1 MAEGAFDVPGSK
13 AKTAAAPHI
22 RQCRTDDLRNWL
34 IREDLKIT
42 FPHCCRIPRRPWD
55 PRLRSVRAAADGR
68 AQARNGRV
76 SDGAGGRMRGCGSGR
91 SSRSNGVRSTWRRA
105 GSPWSVPTGR
115 DASTVPNGGRP
126 SAADDASA
134 FALRATADRAR
145 SALRKTASGSGFTPE
160 HRTRTRK
167 RAKGGVLT
175 KSPSTRTSAA
185 SEPTRTERGLGPP
198 RESV

>member
-42 FPHCCRIPRRPWD
+42 FRIVAESQED
-55 PRLRSVRAAADGR
+55 HGIPRLRSVRAAADRR

-76 SDGAGGRMRGCGSGR
+76 SVGAGGRMRGCGSGR

-126 SAADDASA
+126 SGADDASA

-145 SALRKTASGSGFTPE
+145 SALRKTASGWDSRPNTAREP
-160 HRTRTRK
+160 
-167 RAKGGVLT
+167 
-175 KSPSTRTSAA
+175 A
-185 SEPTRTERGLGPP
+185 SERRGGRADEVPIDANERS
-198 RESV
+198 E